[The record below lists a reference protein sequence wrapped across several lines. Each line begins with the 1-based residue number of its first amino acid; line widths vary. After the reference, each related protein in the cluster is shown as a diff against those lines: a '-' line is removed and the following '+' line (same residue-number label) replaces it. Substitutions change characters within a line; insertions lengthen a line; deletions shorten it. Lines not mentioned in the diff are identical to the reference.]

1 LLFRASNTLGRV
13 KLSSG
18 ATNMDRALMSERRY
32 TPAAFAVQIE
42 GDDPL
47 RIVVRGELDVAT
59 APQLREGLQ
68 AAAERGAQ
76 EMVLDA
82 SGLDFIDSVGIGLL
96 VAQKRRA
103 LSEGRTFGVVAPS
116 ANVAGLIDMMGL
128 TEYLDVS

>member
-1 LLFRASNTLGRV
+1 
-13 KLSSG
+13 
-18 ATNMDRALMSERRY
+18 MDGALMSERRY
-32 TPAAFAVQIE
+32 TPGAFAVQIE

-116 ANVAGLIDMMGL
+116 ANVAGLIEMMGL
-128 TEYLDVS
+128 TEYLDLS

>member
-1 LLFRASNTLGRV
+1 
-13 KLSSG
+13 
-18 ATNMDRALMSERRY
+18 MDGALMSERRY
-32 TPAAFAVQIE
+32 TPRGFAVQIE

-68 AAAERGAQ
+68 AAAERRPQ

-96 VAQKRRA
+96 VAQKSAHFPRD
-103 LSEGRTFGVVAPS
+103 EPS
-116 ANVAGLIDMMGL
+116 GSLRQVPMSPGSLR
-128 TEYLDVS
+128 